1 MISPLIQWVFRIAL
15 VIIACFFI
23 WSIKNRK
30 KRSFLQ
36 VLYLFLAIAYGTWI
50 IPLLL
55 MSVVDQSNYDLMFLL
70 DCATQPGGSISSP
83 LYLCIA
89 VSFVE
94 GYESMRK
101 WMKYLF
107 VIPCVTVLVAFTN
120 PLHHLQYQEFLFQK

>member
-23 WSIKNRK
+23 WSFKNRK

-70 DCATQPGGSISSP
+70 D
-83 LYLCIA
+83 
-89 VSFVE
+89 
-94 GYESMRK
+94 
-101 WMKYLF
+101 
-107 VIPCVTVLVAFTN
+107 
-120 PLHHLQYQEFLFQK
+120 